1 MLCMKHLIEWQGFS
15 VKLNIIY
22 QDNTS
27 SIKLEHNGKESLG
40 GEMGNLHDW
49 VFSQNE
55 VKI

>member
-1 MLCMKHLIEWQGFS
+1 MKHLMEWQGFS

-27 SIKLEHNGKESLG
+27 SKKLEHNGKESLG